1 MKNAICYFLTFF
13 AEAII
18 LLQYASSLF
27 VPRYRRQVKLPA
39 LCGLY
44 LILFFV
50 SMLDLTWL
58 NVTMYLFI
66 NFIFLTS
73 QYHTKWHVAF
83 FHSAILT
90 AFMGMCEL
98 TVYSLIEHF
107 VPHFFI
113 EAPFYHV
120 VLFTIFSK
128 ILFFTIIY
136 VLIHLFRRHRQM
148 NQQQDRSVFLL
159 VFIPLSSVI
168 IMLTFINIMETYM
181 LSSAHIWMIMFNA
194 VCLLI
199 TSLLV
204 FGINQYNQKK
214 NLEFTEMQLLL
225 QKEANSIEYY
235 EMLLSQNENQ
245 SILIH
250 DIKKHLQSI
259 DVLNDKKEHEKI
271 KAYIRRLLLSSDLK
285 EISQLC
291 DNEMLN
297 AILCRYKR
305 QCDNK
310 HVAFHTDIRS
320 GALNFL
326 TDNDLTSL
334 FCNLLDNALEA
345 ACGMPDSFIELNT
358 SKREKTPFLVIT
370 VINSSRKNPIFDP
383 QGSLTT
389 QKADRRRHGFDM
401 KSIQKIVDKYHGNI
415 QMYYNDA
422 TLTFHT
428 ILTLKQSFVVK

>member
-1 MKNAICYFLTFF
+1 
-13 AEAII
+13 
-18 LLQYASSLF
+18 
-27 VPRYRRQVKLPA
+27 
-39 LCGLY
+39 
-44 LILFFV
+44 
-50 SMLDLTWL
+50 
-58 NVTMYLFI
+58 
-66 NFIFLTS
+66 
-73 QYHTKWHVAF
+73 
-83 FHSAILT
+83 
-90 AFMGMCEL
+90 
-98 TVYSLIEHF
+98 
-107 VPHFFI
+107 
-113 EAPFYHV
+113 
-120 VLFTIFSK
+120 
-128 ILFFTIIY
+128 
-136 VLIHLFRRHRQM
+136 
-148 NQQQDRSVFLL
+148 
-159 VFIPLSSVI
+159 
-168 IMLTFINIMETYM
+168 
-181 LSSAHIWMIMFNA
+181 
-194 VCLLI
+194 
-199 TSLLV
+199 
-204 FGINQYNQKK
+204 
-214 NLEFTEMQLLL
+214 MQLLL

-370 VINSSRKNPIFDP
+370 VINSSRKNPISDP
-383 QGSLTT
+383 QGILTT
-389 QKADRRRHGFDM
+389 QKADRRRHGFGM